1 MKCTILHEGRGRMR
15 VHVCNVRMTLHRADV
30 LEAYLNHHDAI
41 EKATVYERTGDVVL
55 YYRGRRADAVQALS
69 RYKFDQPE
77 LDALVTTA
85 DSRKLNQ
92 EYQEK
97 MCDLVAGHFFRKLF
111 LPAPIRAAY
120 TVWRSIAFVWKGVRC
135 LLRRRLEVEVL
146 DALSI
151 GVSVLRGDFSTAG
164 SVMFLLNLGSL
175 LEEWTRKKSL
185 DDLARSMALNV
196 DKVWVRSQ
204 GTEVLLPLTKVQPG
218 DEIVVRS
225 GNMVPLDGTVIEG
238 EAMVN
243 QAALTGESMPVR
255 KAKGATVYAG
265 TVVEEGECVFLAKA
279 AGGANRYDKIV
290 AMIEE
295 SEKLKSSTENRALE
309 LADKL
314 VPWCL
319 AGTVVTYALTR
330 NVTRAISILM
340 VDFSCALK
348 LSMPLAVLSAMR
360 ECGTAH
366 ITVKGG
372 KYLEALAKA
381 DTIVFDKTGTLTRA
395 TPQVVDIIPFSN
407 SEKDDVLRL
416 AACLEEHFPHS
427 MANAV
432 VRAAREQGLAHEEM
446 HSEVEYIVAH
456 GIASRVGGERVVIGS
471 YHFVFEDE
479 HCIVPA
485 DEQEKFDQMPAEYSH
500 LYMAASGQLVGVI
513 CIADPLRPEAA
524 SVLRQ
529 LHKLGI
535 RNTVMMTGDSYRT
548 AEAIARQV
556 GVDQF
561 FAEVLP
567 EDKANFVQKAKAE
580 GHTVVMIG
588 DGINDSPAL
597 SAADIGIAINSGAAI
612 AREIADVTIKAD
624 SLEELVTL
632 KTIANALQH
641 RVSSNYRFVLSF
653 NSALIALGALG
664 ILQPAASAMLHNL
677 STIGISLRSMTNLI
691 QKPSSAPQLE
701 G

>member
-1 MKCTILHEGRGRMR
+1 MKCTILHEGKGRMR
-15 VHVCNVRMTLHRADV
+15 VHVEKVRMTLHRADV

-41 EKATVYERTGDVVL
+41 VHAAVYERTGDVVIT
-55 YYRGRRADAVQALS
+55 YTGKRTAAIAVLAG
-69 RYKFDQPE
+69 YKFDVAE
-77 LDALVTTA
+77 YDALVTSA
-85 DSRKLNQ
+85 DSRRLNR
-92 EYQEK
+92 EYQDK
-97 MCDLVAGHFFRKLF
+97 MFDLVAGRCLRKLF
-111 LPAPIRAAY
+111 LPAPLDAAY
-120 TVWRSIAFVWKGVRC
+120 TAFRSIRFLWKGVRC
-135 LLRRRLEVEVL
+135 VLSRRLEVEVL

-151 GVSVLRGDFSTAG
+151 GVSLLRGDFGTAG

-204 GTEVLLPLTKVQPG
+204 GTEVLVPLTKVRSG
-218 DEIVVRS
+218 DEVVVRS
-225 GNMVPLDGTVIEG
+225 GNMIPLDGTVLEG

-243 QAALTGESMPVR
+243 QAALTGEAMPVR
-255 KAKGATVYAG
+255 KAEGSTLYAG
-265 TVVEEGECVFLAKA
+265 TVVEEGECVFIAKA
-279 AGGANRYDKIV
+279 EGGSNRYDKIV

-295 SEKLKSSTENRALE
+295 SEKLKSSTENRALV

-319 AGTVVTYALTR
+319 GATVVTYLLTR
-330 NVTRAISILM
+330 NATRAISCLM

-360 ECGTAH
+360 ECGSYH

-372 KYLEALAKA
+372 KYLEALSQA

-395 TPQVVDIIPFSN
+395 TPQVVEVVPFSGCN
-407 SEKDDVLRL
+407 EREVLQL

-432 VRAAREQGLAHEEM
+432 VRAAKERSISHEEM

-456 GIASRVGGERVVIGS
+456 GIASRVGGQRVVIGS
-471 YHFVFEDE
+471 HHFVFEDE
-479 HCIVPA
+479 KCTIPTA
-485 DEQEKFDQMPAEYSH
+485 EQQKFDALKPAYSH

-513 CIADPLRPEAA
+513 CISDPLRPEAA
-524 SVLRQ
+524 AVLNGLRA
-529 LHKLGI
+529 LGI
-535 RNTVMMTGDSYRT
+535 RNTVMMTGDSERT
-548 AEAIARQV
+548 AAAIAKQV
-556 GVDQF
+556 GVDRF

-567 EDKANFVQKAKAE
+567 EDKANFVQQAKAE

-624 SLEELVTL
+624 SLEELVAL
-632 KTIANALQH
+632 KAIANSLQK
-641 RVSSNYRFVLSF
+641 RVHANYRFVLTF

-664 ILQPAASAMLHNL
+664 ILQPASSAMLHNL
-677 STIGISLRSMTNLI
+677 STIGISLKSMTNLLPEN
-691 QKPSSAPQLE
+691 KAPQLKA
-701 G
+701 

>member
-1 MKCTILHEGRGRMR
+1 MKCTILHEGKGRMR
-15 VHVCNVRMTLHRADV
+15 VHVEKVRMTLHRADV

-41 EKATVYERTGDVVL
+41 VHAAVYERTGDVVIT
-55 YYRGRRADAVQALS
+55 YTGRRSAAIAVLAG
-69 RYKFDQPE
+69 YKFDVAE
-77 LDALVTTA
+77 YDALVTSA
-85 DSRKLNQ
+85 DSRRLNR
-92 EYQEK
+92 EYQDK
-97 MCDLVAGHFFRKLF
+97 MFDLVAGRCLRKLF
-111 LPAPIRAAY
+111 LPAPLDAAY
-120 TVWRSIAFVWKGVRC
+120 TAFRSIRFLWKGVRC
-135 LLRRRLEVEVL
+135 VLSRRLEVEVL

-151 GVSVLRGDFSTAG
+151 GVSLLRGDFGTAG

-204 GTEVLLPLTKVQPG
+204 GTEVLVPLTKVRSG
-218 DEIVVRS
+218 DEVVVRS
-225 GNMVPLDGTVIEG
+225 GNMIPLDGTVLEG

-243 QAALTGESMPVR
+243 QAALTGEAMPVR
-255 KAKGATVYAG
+255 KAEGSTLYAG
-265 TVVEEGECVFLAKA
+265 TVVEEGECVFIAKA
-279 AGGANRYDKIV
+279 EGGSNRYDKIV

-295 SEKLKSSTENRALE
+295 SEKLKSSTENRALV

-319 AGTVVTYALTR
+319 GATVVTYLLTR
-330 NVTRAISILM
+330 NATRAISCLM

-360 ECGTAH
+360 ECGSYH

-372 KYLEALAKA
+372 KYLEALSQA

-395 TPQVVDIIPFSN
+395 TPQVVEVVPFSGCN
-407 SEKDDVLRL
+407 EREVLQL

-432 VRAAREQGLAHEEM
+432 VRAAKERGISHEEM

-471 YHFVFEDE
+471 HHFVFEDE
-479 HCIVPA
+479 KCTIPTA
-485 DEQEKFDQMPAEYSH
+485 EQAKFDALKPAYSH

-513 CIADPLRPEAA
+513 CISDPLRPEAA
-524 SVLRQ
+524 AVLNGLRA
-529 LHKLGI
+529 LGI
-535 RNTVMMTGDSYRT
+535 RNTVMMTGDSERT
-548 AEAIARQV
+548 AAAIAKQV
-556 GVDQF
+556 GVDRF

-567 EDKANFVQKAKAE
+567 EDKANFVQQAKAE

-624 SLEELVTL
+624 SLEELVAL
-632 KTIANALQH
+632 KAIANSLQK
-641 RVSSNYRFVLSF
+641 RVHANYRFVLTF

-664 ILQPAASAMLHNL
+664 ILQPASSAMLHNL
-677 STIGISLRSMTNLI
+677 STIGISLKSMTNLLPEN
-691 QKPSSAPQLE
+691 KAPQLKA
-701 G
+701 

>member
-1 MKCTILHEGRGRMR
+1 MKCTILHEGKGRMR
-15 VHVCNVRMTLHRADV
+15 VHVEKVRMTLHRADV
-30 LEAYLNHHDAI
+30 LEAYLNHNDAI
-41 EKATVYERTGDVVL
+41 VHAAVYERTGDVVITYTGKRTAAIAIL
-55 YYRGRRADAVQALS
+55 AG
-69 RYKFDQPE
+69 YKFDVAE
-77 LDALVTTA
+77 YDALVTSA
-85 DSRKLNQ
+85 DSRRLNR
-92 EYQEK
+92 EYQDK
-97 MCDLVAGHFFRKLF
+97 MFDLVAGRCLRKLF
-111 LPAPIRAAY
+111 LPAPLDAAY
-120 TVWRSIAFVWKGVRC
+120 TAFRSIRFLWKGVRC
-135 LLRRRLEVEVL
+135 VLSRRLEVEVL

-151 GVSVLRGDFSTAG
+151 GVSLLRGDFGTAG

-204 GTEVLLPLTKVQPG
+204 GTEVLVPLTKVRSG
-218 DEIVVRS
+218 DEVVVRS
-225 GNMVPLDGTVIEG
+225 GNMIPLDGTVLEG

-243 QAALTGESMPVR
+243 QAALTGEAMPVR
-255 KAKGATVYAG
+255 KAEGSTLYAG
-265 TVVEEGECVFLAKA
+265 TVVEEGECVFIAKA
-279 AGGANRYDKIV
+279 EGGSNRYDKIV

-295 SEKLKSSTENRALE
+295 SEKLKSSTENRALV

-319 AGTVVTYALTR
+319 GATVVTYLLTR
-330 NVTRAISILM
+330 NATRAISCLM

-360 ECGTAH
+360 ECGSYH

-372 KYLEALAKA
+372 KYLEALSQA

-395 TPQVVDIIPFSN
+395 TPQVVEVVPFSGCN
-407 SEKDDVLRL
+407 EREVLQL

-432 VRAAREQGLAHEEM
+432 VRAAKERGISHEEM

-456 GIASRVGGERVVIGS
+456 GIASRVGGQRVVIGS
-471 YHFVFEDE
+471 HHFVFEDE
-479 HCIVPA
+479 KCTIPTA
-485 DEQEKFDQMPAEYSH
+485 EQQKFDALKPAYSH

-513 CIADPLRPEAA
+513 CISDPLRPEAA
-524 SVLRQ
+524 AVLNGLRA
-529 LHKLGI
+529 LGI
-535 RNTVMMTGDSYRT
+535 RNTVMMTGDSERT
-548 AEAIARQV
+548 AAAIAKQV
-556 GVDQF
+556 GVDRF

-567 EDKANFVQKAKAE
+567 EDKANFVQQAKAE

-624 SLEELVTL
+624 SLEELVAL
-632 KTIANALQH
+632 KAIANSLQK
-641 RVSSNYRFVLSF
+641 RVRANYRFVLTF

-664 ILQPAASAMLHNL
+664 ILQPASSAMLHNL
-677 STIGISLRSMTNLI
+677 STIGISLKSMTNLLPEN
-691 QKPSSAPQLE
+691 KAPQLKA
-701 G
+701 

>member
-1 MKCTILHEGRGRMR
+1 MKCTILHEGKGRMR
-15 VHVCNVRMTLHRADV
+15 VHVEKVRMTLHRADV
-30 LEAYLNHHDAI
+30 LEAYLNHNDAI
-41 EKATVYERTGDVVL
+41 IHAAVYERTGDVVITYTGKRTAAIAIL
-55 YYRGRRADAVQALS
+55 AG
-69 RYKFDQPE
+69 YKFDVAE
-77 LDALVTTA
+77 YDALVTSA
-85 DSRKLNQ
+85 DSRRLNR
-92 EYQEK
+92 EYQDK
-97 MCDLVAGHFFRKLF
+97 MFDLVAGRCLRKLF
-111 LPAPIRAAY
+111 LPAPLDAAY
-120 TVWRSIAFVWKGVRC
+120 TAFRSIRFLWKGVRC
-135 LLRRRLEVEVL
+135 VLSRRLEVEVL

-151 GVSVLRGDFSTAG
+151 GVSLLRGDFGTAG

-204 GTEVLLPLTKVQPG
+204 GTEVLVPLTKVRSG
-218 DEIVVRS
+218 DEVVVRS
-225 GNMVPLDGTVIEG
+225 GNMIPLDGTVLEG

-243 QAALTGESMPVR
+243 QAALTGEAMPVR
-255 KAKGATVYAG
+255 KAEGSTLYAG
-265 TVVEEGECVFLAKA
+265 TVVEEGECVFIAKA
-279 AGGANRYDKIV
+279 EGGSNRYDKIV

-295 SEKLKSSTENRALE
+295 SEKLKSSTENRALV

-319 AGTVVTYALTR
+319 GATVVTYLLTR
-330 NVTRAISILM
+330 NATRAISCLM

-360 ECGTAH
+360 ECGSYH

-372 KYLEALAKA
+372 KYLEALSKA

-395 TPQVVDIIPFSN
+395 TPQVVEVVPFSGCN
-407 SEKDDVLRL
+407 EREVLQL

-432 VRAAREQGLAHEEM
+432 VRAAKEHGISHEEM

-471 YHFVFEDE
+471 HHFVFEDE
-479 HCIVPA
+479 KCTIPA
-485 DEQEKFDQMPAEYSH
+485 AEQQKFDTLKPAYSH

-513 CIADPLRPEAA
+513 CISDPLRPEAA
-524 SVLRQ
+524 AVLNGLRA
-529 LHKLGI
+529 LGI
-535 RNTVMMTGDSYRT
+535 RNTVMMTGDSERT
-548 AEAIARQV
+548 AAAIAKQV
-556 GVDQF
+556 GVDRF

-567 EDKANFVQKAKAE
+567 EDKANFVQQAKAE

-624 SLEELVTL
+624 SLEELVAL
-632 KTIANALQH
+632 KAIANSLQK
-641 RVSSNYRFVLSF
+641 RVHANYRFVLTF

-664 ILQPAASAMLHNL
+664 ILQPASSAMLHNL
-677 STIGISLRSMTNLI
+677 STIGISLKSMTNLL
-691 QKPSSAPQLE
+691 PENRAPQLKA
-701 G
+701 

>member
-1 MKCTILHEGRGRMR
+1 MKCTILHEGKGRMR
-15 VHVCNVRMTLHRADV
+15 VHVENVRMTLHRADV

-41 EKATVYERTGDVVL
+41 VHAAVYERTGDVVIT
-55 YYRGRRADAVQALS
+55 YTGRRSAAIAILAG
-69 RYKFDQPE
+69 YKFDVAE
-77 LDALVTTA
+77 YDALVTSA
-85 DSRKLNQ
+85 DSRRLNR
-92 EYQEK
+92 EYQDK
-97 MCDLVAGHFFRKLF
+97 MFDLVAGRCLRKLF
-111 LPAPIRAAY
+111 LPAPLDAAY
-120 TVWRSIAFVWKGVRC
+120 TAFRSIRFLWKGVRC
-135 LLRRRLEVEVL
+135 VLSRRLEVEVL

-151 GVSVLRGDFSTAG
+151 GVSLLRGDFGTAG

-204 GTEVLLPLTKVQPG
+204 GTEVLVPLTKVRSG
-218 DEIVVRS
+218 DEVVVRS
-225 GNMVPLDGTVIEG
+225 GNMIPLDGTVLEG

-255 KAKGATVYAG
+255 KTEGSTLYAG
-265 TVVEEGECVFLAKA
+265 TVVEEGECVFIAKA
-279 AGGANRYDKIV
+279 EGGSNRYDKIV

-295 SEKLKSSTENRALE
+295 SEKLKSSTENRALV

-319 AGTVVTYALTR
+319 GATVVTYLLTR
-330 NVTRAISILM
+330 NATRAISCLM

-360 ECGTAH
+360 ECGSYH

-372 KYLEALAKA
+372 KYLEALSQA

-395 TPQVVDIIPFSN
+395 TPQVVEVVPFSGCN
-407 SEKDDVLRL
+407 EREVLQL

-432 VRAAREQGLAHEEM
+432 VRAAKERGISHEEM

-456 GIASRVGGERVVIGS
+456 GIASRVGGQRVVIGS
-471 YHFVFEDE
+471 HHFVFEDE
-479 HCIVPA
+479 KCTIPTA
-485 DEQEKFDQMPAEYSH
+485 EQQKFDALKPAYSH

-513 CIADPLRPEAA
+513 CISDPLRPEAA
-524 SVLRQ
+524 AVLNGLRA
-529 LHKLGI
+529 LGI
-535 RNTVMMTGDSYRT
+535 RNTVMMTGDSERT
-548 AEAIARQV
+548 AAAIAKQV
-556 GVDQF
+556 GVDRF

-567 EDKANFVQKAKAE
+567 EDKANFVQQAKAE

-624 SLEELVTL
+624 SLEELVAL
-632 KTIANALQH
+632 KAIANSLQK
-641 RVSSNYRFVLSF
+641 RVHANYRFVLTF

-664 ILQPAASAMLHNL
+664 ILQPASSAMLHNL
-677 STIGISLRSMTNLI
+677 STIGISLKSMTNLLPEN
-691 QKPSSAPQLE
+691 KAPQLKA
-701 G
+701 

>member
-1 MKCTILHEGRGRMR
+1 MKCTILHEGKGRMR
-15 VHVCNVRMTLHRADV
+15 VHVEKVRMTLHRADV
-30 LEAYLNHHDAI
+30 LEAYLNHNDAI
-41 EKATVYERTGDVVL
+41 VHAAVYERTGDVVITYTGKRTAAIAIL
-55 YYRGRRADAVQALS
+55 AG
-69 RYKFDQPE
+69 YKFDVAE
-77 LDALVTTA
+77 YDALVTST
-85 DSRKLNQ
+85 DSRRLNR
-92 EYQEK
+92 EYQDK
-97 MCDLVAGHFFRKLF
+97 MFDLVAGRCLRKLF
-111 LPAPIRAAY
+111 LPAPLDAAY
-120 TVWRSIAFVWKGVRC
+120 TAFRSIRFLWKGVRC
-135 LLRRRLEVEVL
+135 VLSRRLEVEVL

-151 GVSVLRGDFSTAG
+151 GVSLLRGDFGTAG

-204 GTEVLLPLTKVQPG
+204 GTEVLVPLTKVRSG
-218 DEIVVRS
+218 DEVVVRS
-225 GNMVPLDGTVIEG
+225 GNMIPLDGTVLEG

-243 QAALTGESMPVR
+243 QAALTGEAMPVR
-255 KAKGATVYAG
+255 KAEGSTLYAG
-265 TVVEEGECVFLAKA
+265 TVVEEGECIFIAKA
-279 AGGANRYDKIV
+279 EGGSNRYDKIV

-295 SEKLKSSTENRALE
+295 SEKLKSSTENRALV

-319 AGTVVTYALTR
+319 GATVVTYLLTR
-330 NVTRAISILM
+330 NATRAISCLM

-360 ECGTAH
+360 ECGSYH

-372 KYLEALAKA
+372 KYLEALSKA

-395 TPQVVDIIPFSN
+395 TPQVVEVVPFSGCN
-407 SEKDDVLRL
+407 EREVLQL

-432 VRAAREQGLAHEEM
+432 VRAAKERGISHEEM

-456 GIASRVGGERVVIGS
+456 GIASRVGGQRVVIGS
-471 YHFVFEDE
+471 HHFVFEDE
-479 HCIVPA
+479 KCTIPA
-485 DEQEKFDQMPAEYSH
+485 AEQQKFDALKPAYSH

-513 CIADPLRPEAA
+513 CISDPLRPEAA
-524 SVLRQ
+524 AVLNGLRA
-529 LHKLGI
+529 LGI
-535 RNTVMMTGDSYRT
+535 RNTVMMTGDSERT
-548 AEAIARQV
+548 AAAIAKQV
-556 GVDQF
+556 GVDRF

-567 EDKANFVQKAKAE
+567 EDKANFVQQAKAE

-624 SLEELVTL
+624 SLEELVAL
-632 KTIANALQH
+632 KAIANSLQK
-641 RVSSNYRFVLSF
+641 RVHANYRFVLTF

-664 ILQPAASAMLHNL
+664 ILQPASSAMLHNL
-677 STIGISLRSMTNLI
+677 STIGISLKSMTNLLPEN
-691 QKPSSAPQLE
+691 KASQLKA
-701 G
+701 

>member
-1 MKCTILHEGRGRMR
+1 MKCTILHEGKGRMR
-15 VHVCNVRMTLHRADV
+15 VHVENVRMTLHRADV

-41 EKATVYERTGDVVL
+41 VHAAVYERTGDVVITYTGKRTAAIAIL
-55 YYRGRRADAVQALS
+55 AG
-69 RYKFDQPE
+69 YKFDVAE
-77 LDALVTTA
+77 YDALVTSA
-85 DSRKLNQ
+85 DSRRLNR
-92 EYQEK
+92 EYQDK
-97 MCDLVAGHFFRKLF
+97 MFDLVAGRCLRKLF
-111 LPAPIRAAY
+111 LPAPLDAAY
-120 TVWRSIAFVWKGVRC
+120 TAFRSIRFLWKGVRC
-135 LLRRRLEVEVL
+135 VLSRRLEVEVL

-151 GVSVLRGDFSTAG
+151 GVSLLRGDFGTAG

-175 LEEWTRKKSL
+175 LEEWTREKSL
-185 DDLARSMALNV
+185 DNLARSMALNV

-204 GTEVLLPLTKVQPG
+204 GTEVLVPLTKVRSG
-218 DEIVVRS
+218 DEVVVRS
-225 GNMVPLDGTVIEG
+225 GNMIPLDGTVLEG

-255 KAKGATVYAG
+255 KAEGSTLYAG
-265 TVVEEGECVFLAKA
+265 TVVEEGECVFIAKA
-279 AGGANRYDKIV
+279 EGGSNRYDKIV

-295 SEKLKSSTENRALE
+295 SEKLKSSTENRALV

-319 AGTVVTYALTR
+319 GATVVTYLLTR
-330 NVTRAISILM
+330 NVTRAISCLM

-360 ECGTAH
+360 ECGSYH

-372 KYLEALAKA
+372 KYLEALSQA

-395 TPQVVDIIPFSN
+395 TPQVVEVVPFSGCN
-407 SEKDDVLRL
+407 EREVLQL

-432 VRAAREQGLAHEEM
+432 VRAAKERGISHEEM

-479 HCIVPA
+479 KCTIPTA
-485 DEQEKFDQMPAEYSH
+485 EQQKFDALKPAYSH

-513 CIADPLRPEAA
+513 CISDPLRPEAA
-524 SVLRQ
+524 AVLNGLRA
-529 LHKLGI
+529 LGI
-535 RNTVMMTGDSYRT
+535 RNTVMMTGDSERT
-548 AEAIARQV
+548 AAAIAKQV
-556 GVDQF
+556 GVDRF

-567 EDKANFVQKAKAE
+567 EDKANFVQQAKAE

-624 SLEELVTL
+624 SLEELVAL
-632 KTIANALQH
+632 KAIANSLQK
-641 RVSSNYRFVLSF
+641 RVHANYRFVLTF

-664 ILQPAASAMLHNL
+664 ILQPASSAMLHNL
-677 STIGISLRSMTNLI
+677 STIGISLKSMTNLLPEN
-691 QKPSSAPQLE
+691 KAPQLKA
-701 G
+701 

>member
-1 MKCTILHEGRGRMR
+1 MKCTILHEGKGRMR
-15 VHVCNVRMTLHRADV
+15 VHVEKVRMTLHRADV

-41 EKATVYERTGDVVL
+41 VHAAVYERTGDVVIT
-55 YYRGRRADAVQALS
+55 YTGRRSAAIAVLAG
-69 RYKFDQPE
+69 YKFDVAE
-77 LDALVTTA
+77 YDALVTSA
-85 DSRKLNQ
+85 DSRRLNR
-92 EYQEK
+92 EYQDK
-97 MCDLVAGHFFRKLF
+97 MFDLMAGRCLRKLF
-111 LPAPIRAAY
+111 LPAPLDAAY
-120 TVWRSIAFVWKGVRC
+120 TAFRSIRFLWKGVRC
-135 LLRRRLEVEVL
+135 VLSRRLEVEVL

-151 GVSVLRGDFSTAG
+151 GVSLLRGDFGTAG

-204 GTEVLLPLTKVQPG
+204 GTEVLVPLTKVRSG
-218 DEIVVRS
+218 DEVVVRS
-225 GNMVPLDGTVIEG
+225 GNMIPLDGTVLEG

-243 QAALTGESMPVR
+243 QAALTGEAMPVR
-255 KAKGATVYAG
+255 KTEGSTLYAG
-265 TVVEEGECVFLAKA
+265 TVVEEGECVFIAKA
-279 AGGANRYDKIV
+279 EGGSNRYDKIV

-295 SEKLKSSTENRALE
+295 SEKLKSSTENRALV

-319 AGTVVTYALTR
+319 GATVVTYLLTR
-330 NVTRAISILM
+330 NATRAISCLM

-360 ECGTAH
+360 ECGSYH

-372 KYLEALAKA
+372 KYLEALSQA

-395 TPQVVDIIPFSN
+395 TPQVVEVVPFSGCN
-407 SEKDDVLRL
+407 EREVLQL
-416 AACLEEHFPHS
+416 AACLEENFPHS

-432 VRAAREQGLAHEEM
+432 VRAAKERGISHEEM

-471 YHFVFEDE
+471 HHFVFEDE
-479 HCIVPA
+479 KCTIPTA
-485 DEQEKFDQMPAEYSH
+485 EQQKFDALKPAYSH

-513 CIADPLRPEAA
+513 CISDPLRQEAA
-524 SVLRQ
+524 AVLNGLRA
-529 LHKLGI
+529 LGI
-535 RNTVMMTGDSYRT
+535 RNTVMMTGDSERT
-548 AEAIARQV
+548 AAAIAKQV
-556 GVDQF
+556 GVDRF

-567 EDKANFVQKAKAE
+567 EDKANFVQQAKAE

-624 SLEELVTL
+624 SLEELVAL
-632 KTIANALQH
+632 KAIANSLQK
-641 RVSSNYRFVLSF
+641 RVHANYRFVLTF

-664 ILQPAASAMLHNL
+664 ILQPASSAMLHNL
-677 STIGISLRSMTNLI
+677 STIGISLKSMTNLLPEN
-691 QKPSSAPQLE
+691 KAPQLKA
-701 G
+701 

>member
-1 MKCTILHEGRGRMR
+1 MKCTILHEGKGRMR
-15 VHVCNVRMTLHRADV
+15 VHVEKVRMTLHRADV

-41 EKATVYERTGDVVL
+41 VHAAVYERTGDVVIT
-55 YYRGRRADAVQALS
+55 YTGRRSAAIAVLAG
-69 RYKFDQPE
+69 YKFDVAE
-77 LDALVTTA
+77 YDALVAST
-85 DSRKLNQ
+85 DSRRLNR
-92 EYQEK
+92 EYQDK
-97 MCDLVAGHFFRKLF
+97 MFDLVAGRCLRKLF
-111 LPAPIRAAY
+111 LPAPLDAAY
-120 TVWRSIAFVWKGVRC
+120 TAFRSIHFLWKGVRC
-135 LLRRRLEVEVL
+135 VLSRRLEVEVL

-151 GVSVLRGDFSTAG
+151 GVSLLRGDFGTAG

-204 GTEVLLPLTKVQPG
+204 GTEVLVPLTKVRSG
-218 DEIVVRS
+218 DEVVVRS
-225 GNMVPLDGTVIEG
+225 GNMIPLDGTVLEG

-243 QAALTGESMPVR
+243 QAALTGEAMPVR
-255 KAKGATVYAG
+255 KAEGSTLYAG
-265 TVVEEGECVFLAKA
+265 TVVEEGECVFIAKA
-279 AGGANRYDKIV
+279 EGGSNRYDKIV

-295 SEKLKSSTENRALE
+295 SEKLKSSTENRALV

-319 AGTVVTYALTR
+319 GATVVTYLLTR
-330 NVTRAISILM
+330 NATRAISCLM

-360 ECGTAH
+360 ECGSYH

-372 KYLEALAKA
+372 KYLEALSKA

-395 TPQVVDIIPFSN
+395 TPQVVEVVPFSGCN
-407 SEKDDVLRL
+407 EREVLQL

-432 VRAAREQGLAHEEM
+432 VRAAKEHGISHEEM

-471 YHFVFEDE
+471 HHFVFEDE
-479 HCIVPA
+479 KCTIPTA
-485 DEQEKFDQMPAEYSH
+485 EQQKFDALKPAYSH

-513 CIADPLRPEAA
+513 CISDPLRPEAA
-524 SVLRQ
+524 AVLNGLRA
-529 LHKLGI
+529 LGI
-535 RNTVMMTGDSYRT
+535 RNTVMMTGDSERT
-548 AEAIARQV
+548 AAAIAKQV
-556 GVDQF
+556 GVDRF

-567 EDKANFVQKAKAE
+567 EDKANFVQQAKAE

-624 SLEELVTL
+624 SLEELVAL
-632 KTIANALQH
+632 KAIANSLQK
-641 RVSSNYRFVLSF
+641 RVHANYRFVLTF

-664 ILQPAASAMLHNL
+664 ILQPASSAMLHNL
-677 STIGISLRSMTNLI
+677 STIGISLKSMTNLL
-691 QKPSSAPQLE
+691 PENRAPQLKA
-701 G
+701 

>member
-1 MKCTILHEGRGRMR
+1 MKCTILHEGKGRMR
-15 VHVCNVRMTLHRADV
+15 VHVEKVRMTLHRADV

-41 EKATVYERTGDVVL
+41 VHAAVYERTGDVVIT
-55 YYRGRRADAVQALS
+55 YTGRRSAAIAVLAG
-69 RYKFDQPE
+69 YKFDVAE
-77 LDALVTTA
+77 YDALVTSA
-85 DSRKLNQ
+85 DSRRLNR
-92 EYQEK
+92 EYQDK
-97 MCDLVAGHFFRKLF
+97 MFDLVAGRCLRKLF
-111 LPAPIRAAY
+111 LPAPLDAAY
-120 TVWRSIAFVWKGVRC
+120 TAFRSIRFLWKGVRC
-135 LLRRRLEVEVL
+135 VLSRRLEVEVL

-151 GVSVLRGDFSTAG
+151 GVSLLRGDFGTAG

-204 GTEVLLPLTKVQPG
+204 GTEVLVPLTKVRSG
-218 DEIVVRS
+218 DEVVVRS
-225 GNMVPLDGTVIEG
+225 GNMIPLDGTVLEG

-255 KAKGATVYAG
+255 KAEGSTLYAG
-265 TVVEEGECVFLAKA
+265 TVVEEGECVFIAKA
-279 AGGANRYDKIV
+279 EGGSNRYDKIV

-295 SEKLKSSTENRALE
+295 SEKLKSSTENRALV

-319 AGTVVTYALTR
+319 GATVVTYLLTR
-330 NVTRAISILM
+330 NATRAISCLM

-360 ECGTAH
+360 ECGSYH

-372 KYLEALAKA
+372 KYLEALSKA

-395 TPQVVDIIPFSN
+395 TPQVVEVVPFSGCN
-407 SEKDDVLRL
+407 EREVLQL

-432 VRAAREQGLAHEEM
+432 VRAAKERGISHEEM

-456 GIASRVGGERVVIGS
+456 GIASRVGGQRVVIGS
-471 YHFVFEDE
+471 HHFVFEDE
-479 HCIVPA
+479 KCTIPTA
-485 DEQEKFDQMPAEYSH
+485 EQQKFDALKPAYSH

-513 CIADPLRPEAA
+513 CISDPLRPEAA
-524 SVLRQ
+524 AVLNGLRA
-529 LHKLGI
+529 LGI
-535 RNTVMMTGDSYRT
+535 RNTVMMTGDSERT
-548 AEAIARQV
+548 AAAIAKQV
-556 GVDQF
+556 GVDRF

-567 EDKANFVQKAKAE
+567 EDKANFVQQAKAE

-624 SLEELVTL
+624 SLEELVAL
-632 KTIANALQH
+632 KAIANSLQK
-641 RVSSNYRFVLSF
+641 RVHANYRFVLTF
-653 NSALIALGALG
+653 NSTLIALGALG
-664 ILQPAASAMLHNL
+664 ILQPASSAMLHNL
-677 STIGISLRSMTNLI
+677 STIGISLKSMTNLLPEN
-691 QKPSSAPQLE
+691 KAPQLKA
-701 G
+701 

>member
-1 MKCTILHEGRGRMR
+1 MR

-55 YYRGRRADAVQALS
+55 YYRGRRADAVQVLS

-432 VRAAREQGLAHEEM
+432 VRAAREQGLSHEEM

-597 SAADIGIAINSGAAI
+597 SAADVGIAINSGAAI

-653 NSALIALGALG
+653 NSTLIALGALG

>member
-1 MKCTILHEGRGRMR
+1 MKCTILHEGKGRMR
-15 VHVCNVRMTLHRADV
+15 VHVEKVRMTLHRADV

-41 EKATVYERTGDVVL
+41 VHAAVYERTGDVVIT
-55 YYRGRRADAVQALS
+55 YTGRRSAAIAVLAG
-69 RYKFDQPE
+69 YKFDVAE
-77 LDALVTTA
+77 YDALVTSA
-85 DSRKLNQ
+85 DSRRLNR
-92 EYQEK
+92 EYQDK
-97 MCDLVAGHFFRKLF
+97 MFNLVAGRCLRKLF
-111 LPAPIRAAY
+111 LPAPLDAAY
-120 TVWRSIAFVWKGVRC
+120 TAFRSIRFLWKGVRC
-135 LLRRRLEVEVL
+135 VLSRRLEVEVL

-151 GVSVLRGDFSTAG
+151 GVSLLRGDFGTAG

-204 GTEVLLPLTKVQPG
+204 GTEVLVPLTKVRSG
-218 DEIVVRS
+218 DEVVVRS
-225 GNMVPLDGTVIEG
+225 GNMIPLDGTVLEG

-243 QAALTGESMPVR
+243 QAALTGEAMPVR
-255 KAKGATVYAG
+255 KAEGSTLYAG
-265 TVVEEGECVFLAKA
+265 TVVEEGECVFIAKA
-279 AGGANRYDKIV
+279 EGGSNRYDKIV

-295 SEKLKSSTENRALE
+295 SEKLKSSTENRALV

-319 AGTVVTYALTR
+319 GATVVTYLLTR
-330 NVTRAISILM
+330 NATRAISCLM

-360 ECGTAH
+360 ECGSYH

-372 KYLEALAKA
+372 KYLEALSKA

-395 TPQVVDIIPFSN
+395 TPQVVEVVPFSGCN
-407 SEKDDVLRL
+407 EREVLQL

-432 VRAAREQGLAHEEM
+432 VRAAKERGISHEEM

-471 YHFVFEDE
+471 HHFVFEDE
-479 HCIVPA
+479 KCTIPTA
-485 DEQEKFDQMPAEYSH
+485 EQQKFDALKPAYSH

-513 CIADPLRPEAA
+513 CISDPLRPEAA
-524 SVLRQ
+524 AVLNGLRA
-529 LHKLGI
+529 LGI
-535 RNTVMMTGDSYRT
+535 RNTVMMTGDSERT
-548 AEAIARQV
+548 AAAIAKQV
-556 GVDQF
+556 GVDRF

-567 EDKANFVQKAKAE
+567 EDKANFVQQAKAE

-624 SLEELVTL
+624 SLEELVAL
-632 KTIANALQH
+632 KAIANSLQK
-641 RVSSNYRFVLSF
+641 RVHANYRFVLTF

-664 ILQPAASAMLHNL
+664 ILQPASSAMLHNL
-677 STIGISLRSMTNLI
+677 STIGISLKSMTNLLPEN
-691 QKPSSAPQLE
+691 KAPQLKA
-701 G
+701 